1 MWTVVYIAPNR
12 VVADMLKELMEN
24 EGLLVLLRPIGVPH
38 MGASGSVE
46 LLVPDSE
53 VEEAHTII
61 SSSLGNSSK

>member
-12 VVADMLKELMEN
+12 VMADMYKEILEN
-24 EGLLVLLRPIGVPH
+24 EGMLVMLRPIGVPH

-53 VEEAHTII
+53 VDEAHTII
-61 SSSLGNSSK
+61 SSSLGDSPK